1 MSGPEA
7 LYLGT
12 VATELGATA
21 EQLVDLARQV
31 PEGVRPLYWH
41 AVRATDAGEHL
52 ATPWGLAEGAPAI
65 ERLACRAVSS

>member
-1 MSGPEA
+1 MSGPEVS
-7 LYLGT
+7 YLGALA
-12 VATELGATA
+12 VELGGTN
-21 EQLVDLARQV
+21 EQLVALARQV

-52 ATPWGLAEGAPAI
+52 ATPRGLALSAPDV